1 MLLWGLGRY
10 GLWDDESMTSL
21 AALGVI
27 ESGDTSAIHGT
38 NITAYREGLLLKN
51 LHDRST
57 PPLSAYVAGVSM
69 KVLGP
74 SAFAAR
80 LPFAIMGVALMSFIV
95 IAVMR
100 SGLGIVDSA
109 IWYLAFL
116 GNTSLFLFLRQCRYY
131 APSILL
137 TVLTVFLYLKW
148 KGGKRRL
155 VGIGLL
161 IALLFAS
168 NYMACVALLACLG
181 VDYLIWKRRDVVFG
195 IDNILRLAA
204 VIALPCLAILLVWNP
219 LATKFGSY
227 TQANSIFD
235 RITLFFWNLRD
246 MNEAGFLIAGLV
258 LAAAMIAL
266 FFRDV
271 WLMRGLLAMI
281 VYTVVVSIVSPQ
293 LVKGASLAD
302 IRYLVPLIPLCIAV
316 GVRAY
321 LQLFRNK
328 PILVLVLAFP
338 FFWTNLASGTFLTQ
352 QGVLSVPME
361 YFGELLSPPSEP
373 YSPTV
378 DWIRAN
384 VPKGASIWVLP
395 DYMTYP
401 LMFHAPEP
409 VYAWQLN
416 PEQKKDPQFKDLPD
430 IHFKGLQLPDYIIIF
445 GPMVVQMR
453 GMLQQWKQQGADYQ
467 EIYRINTFWKDL
479 YRPELFWRTFKPITG
494 FDPETQAIYIFKH
507 LSSSGDLQKKHP

>member
-57 PPLSAYVAGVSM
+57 PPLSAYVAGLSM

-80 LPFAIMGVALMSFIV
+80 LPFAMMGVALMGFVV

-100 SGLGIVDSA
+100 SGLGLVDSA

-116 GNTSLFLFLRQCRYY
+116 GNTSLFLFFRQCRYY

-137 TVLTVFLYLKW
+137 TVLIVCLYLKW
-148 KGGKRRL
+148 TVSKRRL
-155 VGIGLL
+155 VEIGLL
-161 IALLFAS
+161 ISLLFSA
-168 NYMACVALLACLG
+168 NYMACVALLVCLG
-181 VDYLIWKRRDVVFG
+181 VDCLIWKRREVVLG
-195 IDNILRLAA
+195 VVDILMLAL
-204 VIALPCLAILLVWNP
+204 VIAILCLAVASVWNP

-227 TQANSIFD
+227 TQANGIFD
-235 RITLFFWNLRD
+235 RITLVFWNFRD
-246 MNEAGFLIAGLV
+246 MNDAGFLIAGLV
-258 LAAAMIAL
+258 LAAAVIAL
-266 FFRDV
+266 VCRDV
-271 WLMRGLLAMI
+271 WLLRGLLAMI
-281 VYTVVVSIVSPQ
+281 VYTGVVSIVSPQ

-321 LQLFRNK
+321 LQLFGNK
-328 PILVLVLAFP
+328 PILILVLATP
-338 FFWTNLASGTFLTQ
+338 VFWTNLASGTFLSKG
-352 QGVLSVPME
+352 GVRSVPMD
-361 YFGELLSPPSEP
+361 YFGELLSPPPEP
-373 YSPTV
+373 YSPTA
-378 DWIRAN
+378 DWIRAH

-401 LMFHAPEP
+401 LMFHAPDSI
-409 VYAWQLN
+409 YAWQLN

-430 IHFKGLQLPDYIIIF
+430 IHFKGVVLPDYIIIF
-445 GPMVVQMR
+445 GPMIVQIR
-453 GMLQQWKQQGADYQ
+453 EMLQQWKQQGADYQ

-479 YRPELFWRTFKPITG
+479 YRPELFWRTFKPIAG
-494 FDPETQAIYIFKH
+494 FDPDTQAIYIYKH
-507 LSSSGDLQKKHP
+507 VSPAGDLQKSHP